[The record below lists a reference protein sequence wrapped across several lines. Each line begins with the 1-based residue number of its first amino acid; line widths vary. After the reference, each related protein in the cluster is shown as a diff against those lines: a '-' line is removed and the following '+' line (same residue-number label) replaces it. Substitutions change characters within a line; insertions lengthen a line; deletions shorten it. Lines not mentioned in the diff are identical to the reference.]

1 MEVDSIAKCED
12 CHLLSLKLEEKDK
25 QVKYSWKIIKT
36 VTISISEVILVIIT
50 NLILTDI
57 HLDMTYT
64 ELSIASS
71 MASVGAIF
79 GAILGG
85 VLTKK
90 MGNYLDLIM
99 VVVHLVN
106 AAALLG
112 VPFSNNMIA
121 QSIELWFQGMAM
133 TVGFVVNNVMVVR
146 IWPDKVGST
155 VLLLAAFG
163 SLGNIFGPLLAVPFV
178 SHEYSAD
185 SFSPLVF
192 WPFVILAILFV
203 ANAINLSIQ
212 YAIGLGCHQCHDSEA
227 SMAEKKEDRKE
238 PKRQSQLLWL
248 VVPGMGL
255 VDFFVRA
262 SDTIPA
268 YLLPSIGIE
277 SRLNMVAS
285 QSNLVLALYDVSR
298 TISKLLASLL
308 MKRVSVLICVPI
320 CLVMTSVLALFL
332 YLWGLTSVP
341 AYFMIVI
348 IMGMFTGPTA
358 TLLVVWCNEYIT
370 VDGYAMS
377 VWQVAENVAILSS
390 VLVGGIVF
398 GVYGSLLVLLVN
410 FIAGLIGCIA
420 FLILQFAIST
430 SCRLTQSQHYSLK

>member
-1 MEVDSIAKCED
+1 MEVDSTLKCED
-12 CHLLSLKLEEKDK
+12 SCLLSSESEED
-25 QVKYSWKIIKT
+25 VKHVKFSWKIIKT
-36 VTISISEVILVIIT
+36 GIAIVILPPV
-50 NLILTDI
+50 LHDLSLK
-57 HLDMTYT
+57 LDMTYT

-71 MASVGAIF
+71 MASVGAVF

-112 VPFSNNMIA
+112 VPFSDKVVA
-121 QSIELWFQGMAM
+121 QSIEWWLQGMAM
-133 TVGFVVNNVMVVR
+133 SVGFVVNNVVVVQL
-146 IWPDKVGST
+146 WTDKVGSAM
-155 VLLLAAFG
+155 LFLAAFG

-178 SHEYSAD
+178 SQVAGND
-185 SFSPLVF
+185 GFSPLVF
-192 WPFVILAILFV
+192 YPFVILASLFV

-212 YAIGLGCHQCHDSEA
+212 YVVGLRCHRCYDSA
-227 SMAEKKEDRKE
+227 SIAEKKEDRKE
-238 PKRQSQLLWL
+238 SKRPSQLLWL
-248 VVPGMGL
+248 DNQQATG
-255 VDFFVRA
+255 FIA
-262 SDTIPA
+262 SETCFCIDMR
-268 YLLPSIGIE
+268 S
-277 SRLNMVAS
+277 NMS
-285 QSNLVLALYDVSR
+285 CDD
-298 TISKLLASLL
+298 KH
-308 MKRVSVLICVPI
+308 
-320 CLVMTSVLALFL
+320 LALFL

-377 VWQVAENVAILSS
+377 VWQVAENVGILSS

-398 GVYGSLLVLLVN
+398 DVYGSLLVLLVN
-410 FIAGLIGCIA
+410 FIAGLIGCTA

-430 SCRLTQSQHYSLK
+430 SCSSARHRRQILE